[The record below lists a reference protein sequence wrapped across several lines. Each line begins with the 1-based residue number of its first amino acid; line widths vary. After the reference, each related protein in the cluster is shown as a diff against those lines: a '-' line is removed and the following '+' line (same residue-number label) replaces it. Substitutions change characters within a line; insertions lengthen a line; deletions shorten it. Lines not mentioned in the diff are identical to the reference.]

1 MNVEKYIESIK
12 IKVQKKIDVLY
23 DRANE
28 AYLNWGDT
36 GYQKYITKKERLEDE
51 AVKSENFINSQNE
64 IRLAWSKADNQRA
77 EKEKLILLM
86 KRVQN
91 VLEEEIKYDFPDS
104 HATRRLEDIVNEFKF
119 DILPRN
125 PMKRGREG
133 MNVLEKI
140 LEEIEKRKQEH
151 LCNAELEI
159 EETVNGMEELNW
171 VCALIY
177 YMEEV
182 KKANVQTNDDW
193 IPCSKRLPNEEEF
206 AKAHVGEDAAEFL
219 VTIEG
224 ATVSTTL
231 YFKNGKWFDERL
243 HHYKV
248 VAWKPLPEPYR
259 AADKP
264 DWKENMLNTFLAGH

>member
-23 DRANE
+23 DQANE

-51 AVKSENFINSQNE
+51 AVKLENFINPQNE

-125 PMKRGREG
+125 PMK
-133 MNVLEKI
+133 
-140 LEEIEKRKQEH
+140 
-151 LCNAELEI
+151 
-159 EETVNGMEELNW
+159 
-171 VCALIY
+171 
-177 YMEEV
+177 
-182 KKANVQTNDDW
+182 
-193 IPCSKRLPNEEEF
+193 
-206 AKAHVGEDAAEFL
+206 
-219 VTIEG
+219 
-224 ATVSTTL
+224 
-231 YFKNGKWFDERL
+231 
-243 HHYKV
+243 
-248 VAWKPLPEPYR
+248 
-259 AADKP
+259 
-264 DWKENMLNTFLAGH
+264 